1 MGLLS
6 HEIKIRDPE
15 NSQAGGEPTLY
26 HLLRQETHPKL
37 ARTFTRS
44 LEPTGLRRFGS
55 QHWETE
61 QMWSHRCC
69 LQLAGFCEVR
79 AVAPT
84 GVICCTLRLPG
95 MSDLVWGQFW
105 LSYWEPPDI
114 WGVETRDTAQPH
126 TEHKTS
132 PHQSPPVSRADLA

>member
-55 QHWETE
+55 QLWETE

-84 GVICCTLRLPG
+84 GVILLHPPPPG
-95 MSDLVWGQFW
+95 DVGPCLGAVLVVILGASWHLGGGDQRYC
-105 LSYWEPPDI
+105 STP
-114 WGVETRDTAQPH
+114 
-126 TEHKTS
+126 TEHKTA
-132 PHQSPPVSRADLA
+132 PRQSPPVSRADLA